1 MVIVLKNPVKIK
13 RKPEKLKILFNNDLV
28 NNSSIKFNLGYFIHI
43 YIIKKLLLERF
54 YMRLIK

>member
-1 MVIVLKNPVKIK
+1 MVIVLKNPVKTK

-28 NNSSIKFNLGYFIHI
+28 NSVSIWFNLEYIINI